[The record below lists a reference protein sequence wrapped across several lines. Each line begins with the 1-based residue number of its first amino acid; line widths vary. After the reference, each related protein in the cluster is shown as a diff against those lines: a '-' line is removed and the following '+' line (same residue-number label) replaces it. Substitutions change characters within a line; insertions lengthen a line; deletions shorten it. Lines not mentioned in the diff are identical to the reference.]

1 MTLTNLR
8 YLFDKRVYKW

>member
-8 YLFDKRVYKW
+8 YLFVKLCL